1 VKKRFTQITLAA
13 ILLILPVQSVSSQ
26 IVLEPKIKGT
36 IRFHRSCYSFKY
48 YSSWTTRC
56 RMSGFYESPA
66 LWARK
71 HKASWTEFR
80 YGWYYYTSYQNGRP
94 VFEFDIS
101 RSSGFPPAWM
111 TPFNWNANLKGMC
124 VLNNS
129 LDAVLSMYKQFPEMS
144 DGRLDERDYDSGQTF
159 ITYLYADEQ
168 PDDIPLSPIDVTAAI
183 RENLFGNP
191 ANDYV
196 GFLLLTDNF
205 GSVELSDPYL
215 EIVQIPQE
223 TPTPKPD
230 PTPTPNNDPTPTP
243 NNDPTPPPA
252 PDFKLKMKLNQTVF
266 RPGDPFSLVV
276 TIGKPDSQ
284 SYFDQPLCVILD
296 LYGDYF
302 FYPLWDRFFDYAL
315 VDLTIFIESFRI
327 LQFDW
332 PDVTGHADGIV
343 FHAAVLGSDMMSVA
357 GNVDSVEFGWT
368 DK

>member
-13 ILLILPVQSVSSQ
+13 ILLILPVQNVSSQ
-26 IVLEPKIKGT
+26 IVLEPEIKGT
-36 IRFHRSCYSFKY
+36 IRYYRYCSRCKFYSY
-48 YSSWTTRC
+48 YWETTC
-56 RMSGFYESPA
+56 RFSGFYDSSQI
-66 LWARK
+66 WARRK
-71 HKASWTEFR
+71 QRSWN
-80 YGWYYYTSYQNGRP
+80 YHCSYWSYQNCRP
-94 VFEFDIS
+94 VFEFDI
-101 RSSGFPPAWM
+101 RRFNGFPPAWM
-111 TPFNWNANLKGMC
+111 TTYNWNAHLIGMR
-124 VLNNS
+124 VLYTS
-129 LDAVLSMYKQFPEMS
+129 PGAVLSMYKQFPEMS
-144 DGRLDERDYDSGQTF
+144 DGQLDAHDYDSGQTF

-168 PDDIPLSPIDVTAAI
+168 PDDIPFYPIDVTAAI

-196 GFLLLTDNF
+196 GFLLLTWNF
-205 GSVELSDPYL
+205 VSVELSEPYL
-215 EIVQIPQE
+215 VIMQTTPV

-230 PTPTPNNDPTPTP
+230 PTPTPNNDPTPL
-243 NNDPTPPPA
+243 PA

-266 RPGDPFSLVV
+266 RPGDSFSLVV

-302 FYPLWDRFFDYAL
+302 FYPSWDRFFDYAL

-332 PDVTGHADGIV
+332 PDVTGNADGIV

>member
-26 IVLEPKIKGT
+26 IVLEPEIKGT
-36 IRFHRSCYSFKY
+36 IRFHRVCYSADFY
-48 YSSWTTRC
+48 GSSWTTRC
-56 RMSGFYESPA
+56 PMSGFYDSPKI
-66 LWARK
+66 WARK
-71 HKASWTEFR
+71 QKASWTNTYWIYR
-80 YGWYYYTSYQNGRP
+80 MYYTSYQNGRP
-94 VFEFDIS
+94 VFEFNI
-101 RSSGFPPAWM
+101 RRFSGFPPAWM
-111 TPFNWNANLKGMC
+111 TTYNWNAHLKGMR
-124 VLNNS
+124 VLHTS
-129 LDAVLSMYKQFPEMS
+129 PGAVLSMYKQFPEMS
-144 DGRLDERDYDSGQTF
+144 DGRLDKRDFSSGQTF

-168 PDDIPLSPIDVTAAI
+168 PDDVPFYPIDVTAAI

-196 GFLLLTDNF
+196 GFLLLTENF

-215 EIVQIPQE
+215 EIVQISQE
-223 TPTPKPD
+223 
-230 PTPTPNNDPTPTP
+230 TPTP

-266 RPGDPFSLVV
+266 RPGNPFSLVV
-276 TIGKPDSQ
+276 TVGKPDSQ

-302 FYPLWDRFFDYAL
+302 FYPSWDRFFDYAL